1 MEFVEKIEKIHRD
14 LKTVDMLRE
23 VVNASNISKLESK
36 LPSVVSQEWTKTVIN
51 EDLTVKGSDI
61 MFDKFME
68 FLYKYKKTV
77 KYQMSE
83 SRSSASNKTQTQ
95 VCFVTG
101 LSAKVK
107 PKNEPRDSSVKTEKP
122 KYEFKPCIAF
132 NDGATNIDSI
142 KHSVESCEVWNSLSI
157 KEKEAKIKCKK
168 HPFSL
173 DHKHADCKSDIQGCK
188 NCKEK
193 THHFLL

>member
-1 MEFVEKIEKIHRD
+1 
-14 LKTVDMLRE
+14 
-23 VVNASNISKLESK
+23 
-36 LPSVVSQEWTKTVIN
+36 
-51 EDLTVKGSDI
+51 

-68 FLYKYKKTV
+68 FLAKYKKTV

-122 KYEFKPCIAF
+122 KEWLKPCLAC
-132 NDGATNIDSI
+132 NDGATNINSI

-168 HPFSL
+168 HPF
-173 DHKHADCKSDIQGCK
+173 
-188 NCKEK
+188 
-193 THHFLL
+193 